1 MYYIKEKE
9 VWLVVRTKKMEKSAL
24 TRTNNNEYYTL
35 KVIYMTVV
43 VEVCIFLALVLGI
56 IILTFTIFNKD
67 DCIKSSYVRE
77 KQNGEKVLV
86 EIKYI
91 GLNDEDIQEIS
102 QIIATGEFDNI
113 YDIADEFKAYKK
125 DE

>member
-1 MYYIKEKE
+1 
-9 VWLVVRTKKMEKSAL
+9 MEKSAL